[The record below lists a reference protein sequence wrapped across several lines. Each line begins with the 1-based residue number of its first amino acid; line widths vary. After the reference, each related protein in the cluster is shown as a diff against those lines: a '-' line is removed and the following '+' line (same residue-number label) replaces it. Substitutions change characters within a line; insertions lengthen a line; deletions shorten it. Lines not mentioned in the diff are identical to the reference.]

1 MKNSQTASILGR
13 KSFQL
18 FGRKNGAVFA
28 DIEGTDIAAAALAQP
43 ALHAVFQRGVDPF
56 RRKSHLFKKRQTEP
70 DDNGRPAYNRAGIFR

>member
-28 DIEGTDIAAAALAQP
+28 DIEGTDIAAATLA
-43 ALHAVFQRGVDPF
+43 
-56 RRKSHLFKKRQTEP
+56 
-70 DDNGRPAYNRAGIFR
+70 